1 MLALR
6 GGGGVVVSASG
17 SVTLEDFP
25 VEVRDAVRDFAEV
38 FLAGVTSRDEITAES
53 VGAALREERENPR
66 GCDGYYSTHRNWV
79 LARALREHLAGTYD
93 EFREEMAR

>member
-1 MLALR
+1 M
-6 GGGGVVVSASG
+6 SASG

-38 FLAGVTSRDEITAES
+38 FLAGVTSRDEITVES
-53 VGAALREERENPR
+53 VGAALRDEYENPR

-79 LARALREHLAGTYD
+79 LARVLWERLADTYD
-93 EFREEMAR
+93 EFRAEVDA

>member
-1 MLALR
+1 M
-6 GGGGVVVSASG
+6 SASG

-38 FLAGVTSRDEITAES
+38 FLAGVTSRDEITVES
-53 VGAALREERENPR
+53 VGAALRDEYENPR

-79 LARALREHLAGTYD
+79 LARVLWERLAGTYD
-93 EFREEMAR
+93 EFRAEVDA

>member
-1 MLALR
+1 M
-6 GGGGVVVSASG
+6 SASG

-53 VGAALREERENPR
+53 VGAALRDEYENPR

-79 LARALREHLAGTYD
+79 LARVLWERLADTYD
-93 EFREEMAR
+93 EFRAEVDD

>member
-1 MLALR
+1 M
-6 GGGGVVVSASG
+6 SASG

-38 FLAGVTSRDEITAES
+38 FLAGVTSRDEITVES
-53 VGAALREERENPR
+53 VGAALRDEYENPR

-79 LARALREHLAGTYD
+79 LARVLWERLADTYD
-93 EFREEMAR
+93 EFRAEVD